1 MYNRP
6 VAESTEVGVSCQTM
20 PGRGIC
26 QLAIA
31 FLILAVTG
39 CGSGGGTFTTTPPPP
54 SGTSSITL
62 TPFVSG
68 LSSPV
73 DFQTPDDGSGRI
85 FIVQQPGT
93 IRIISGG
100 SLLTMPFLDITSKVN
115 FDGGEQG
122 FLGLAFHP
130 NYNQNKRFYLNYDR
144 LSGGQM
150 QTVIAEYQLS
160 VDPNAADPASERILL
175 TVNQPFP
182 NHKGGQ
188 MAFGPDGFLYIA
200 FGDGGGEGDPQ
211 GNGQNRQTLLGKI
224 LRIGVDPPFTSG
236 LQYAIPADNPFVGTS
251 DRGEIWAYGFRNP
264 WRFSFERGAS
274 RLFVADVGQDRFE
287 EVDLVQKGLNYGWNT
302 MEGAHCFNP
311 SSGCTMTGLTLP
323 IAEYDHSEGTTV
335 IGGYL
340 YHGIAISGLAGAYVF
355 GDFGNGKVY
364 QLTESSGTWTRTL
377 LLSSGPHMSAFGQDS
392 TGELYVIDYVNGSV
406 FKITGQ

>member
-1 MYNRP
+1 M
-6 VAESTEVGVSCQTM
+6 S
-20 PGRGIC
+20 GRGFLC
-26 QLAIA
+26 QLAIV
-31 FLILAVTG
+31 FLVLFVTG
-39 CGSGGGTFTTTPPPP
+39 CGGGGGTFTTTPPPP
-54 SGTSSITL
+54 SGTPSITL

-100 SLLTMPFLDITSKVN
+100 SLLPTPFLDISSKVN

-122 FLGLAFHP
+122 LLGLAFHP
-130 NYNQNKRFYLNYDR
+130 NYSQNKLFYLNYDR

-160 VDPNAADPASERILL
+160 ADPNAAESASERILL
-175 TVNQPFP
+175 MVNQPFP

-188 MAFGPDGFLYIA
+188 MAFGPDGLLYIA
-200 FGDGGGEGDPQ
+200 FGDGGGGGDPS

-224 LRIGVDPPFTSG
+224 ARIGVDPPFTSG
-236 LQYAIPADNPFVGTS
+236 LQYVIPADNPFVGTT

-274 RLFVADVGQDRFE
+274 RLFVADVGENKFE
-287 EVDLVQKGLNYGWNT
+287 EIDLVQKGLNYGWNT

-311 SSGCTMTGLTLP
+311 SSGCNMAGLTLP
-323 IAEYDHSEGTTV
+323 IAEYDHNEGATV

-340 YHGIAISGLAGAYVF
+340 YHGTAISGLTGAYVF
-355 GDFGNGKVY
+355 GDFGNGKIY
-364 QLTESSGTWTRTL
+364 QLTESSGTWTRTT
-377 LLSSGPHMSAFGQDS
+377 LLSSGHNMSAFGQDAA
-392 TGELYVIDYVNGSV
+392 GELYVVDYVNGSV